1 MYKKQEHIL
10 PTGLSNEDLAKE
22 FSNLFIIE
30 KVTTIREAL
39 KQNSENV
46 DNYLIMDE
54 HHKGPFLTDF
64 ESTTDDEVTCRS

>member
-10 PTGLSNEDLAKE
+10 PTGLSNEDLAKD

-46 DNYLIMDE
+46 DNYLIIDE
-54 HHKGPFLTDF
+54 HHKGPFLTGF